1 MINNKKAYKN
11 GSQAQKNNAKLWQSI
26 SETEQNTLKG
36 GWPLPWP
43 FGPGGGYAS
52 SANCLDGQTLQ

>member
-1 MINNKKAYKN
+1 MINNKNARKN
-11 GSQAQKNNAKLWQSI
+11 GSQAQKTDAKLWQSI

-43 FGPGGGYAS
+43 FGPGGGACAS
-52 SANCLDGQTLQ
+52 GNSLDSQILQ